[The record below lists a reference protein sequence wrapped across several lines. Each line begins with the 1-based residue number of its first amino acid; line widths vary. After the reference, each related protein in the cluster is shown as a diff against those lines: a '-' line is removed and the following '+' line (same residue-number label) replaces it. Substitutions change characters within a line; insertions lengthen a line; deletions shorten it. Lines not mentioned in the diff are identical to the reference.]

1 MSAPGGLEAR
11 SIEVPQRGV
20 DWLAH
25 ALSTAPA
32 DRPAAE
38 EAVASLYASVGRPP
52 PEFVWVRSPAE
63 AATLLPVGKIV
74 RNDDWQT
81 VEAQI
86 AAQVSDL
93 RFRLGRRSEWQGA
106 VSALR
111 RVVRE
116 GLVRAINSTLPGSLG
131 VGWAG
136 QHEAD
141 WLAELAAPGNRFDL
155 ALLAAWQS
163 LTRTTGWWWP
173 REGRCVMSDRPT
185 TIHTDVNSL
194 PHNDNGPAITFADGT
209 GVHAWHG
216 QTVPRWVIEEPD
228 VVRILTEPSIE
239 VRFCAAER
247 LGWENYVEQA
257 QPPLIGSVPDPG
269 NPGFDLR
276 LYDLWDQINL
286 LLVVNGSVERDGT
299 RRRYGL
305 RTWMRDP
312 LEAAAATYGLRPD
325 QYAQLLRRT

>member
-1 MSAPGGLEAR
+1 MSAPSGLEAR
-11 SIEVPQRGV
+11 SAESSPRSV

-38 EAVASLYASVGRPP
+38 EAVATLYASVGRPP

-63 AATLLPVGKIV
+63 AATLLPAGKAV
-74 RNDDWQT
+74 RNDDWQS

-86 AAQVSDL
+86 AAQISDL
-93 RFRLGRRSEWQGA
+93 RFRLRRRSEWQGA

-111 RVVRE
+111 PVIRE
-116 GLVRAINSTLPGSLG
+116 GLVPAINSTLPGSLG

-136 QHEAD
+136 QHDAD
-141 WLAELAAPGNRFDL
+141 WLAETDTWSEP
-155 ALLAAWQS
+155 ALLAPWETLA
-163 LTRTTGWWWP
+163 RTAGWWWP

-185 TIHTDVNSL
+185 ALHVDANAL
-194 PHNDNGPAITFADGT
+194 PHNDNGPAITFADGS
-209 GVHAWHG
+209 HAYAWHG
-216 QTVPRWVIEEPD
+216 QTVPRWAIEEPD

-239 VRFCAAER
+239 VRFCAAEN
-247 LGWENYVEQA
+247 LGWETYVEQA
-257 QPPLIGSVPDPG
+257 RPPLLGSAPDPG

-276 LYDLWDQINL
+276 LYDLWDQLNL
-286 LLVVNGSVERDGT
+286 LLVVNGSPERDGT

-305 RTWMRDP
+305 RIWRWVRDP
-312 LEAAAATYGLRPD
+312 LEATAQTYGLRAD
-325 QYAQLLRRT
+325 QYAKLLRRT